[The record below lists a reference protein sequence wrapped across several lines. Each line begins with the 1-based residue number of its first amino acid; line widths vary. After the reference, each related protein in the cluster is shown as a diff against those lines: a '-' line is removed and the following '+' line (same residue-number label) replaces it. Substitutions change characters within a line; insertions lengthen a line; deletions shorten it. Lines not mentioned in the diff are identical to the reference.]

1 VKEEARPFLVGLTGP
16 IGAGKSEIAAVWAK
30 RGAGIVEGDA
40 MGRLALEDANL
51 RRALAERF
59 SREIIKNDGSI
70 NRSRLAVLAFASVE
84 AQRDLTRL
92 TFPTLYRLACAEMTA
107 LGREHRIVVFDAA
120 LIFEWGVEADF
131 NVMVA
136 VAASQPLLV
145 KRAAERLGVDEA
157 AAEARLA
164 LQLSPAE
171 KAARADYV
179 IVNDGDLKT
188 LQARAREVWHIIAG
202 RGALGRE

>member
-1 VKEEARPFLVGLTGP
+1 
-16 IGAGKSEIAAVWAK
+16 
-30 RGAGIVEGDA
+30 
-40 MGRLALEDANL
+40 MGRLALEDAGL

-59 SREIIKNDGSI
+59 SREIINNDGSI
-70 NRSRLAVLAFASVE
+70 NRSRLAALVFASVE

-107 LGREHRIVVFDAA
+107 LGRKHRIVVFDAA

-131 NVMVA
+131 DVMVA
-136 VAASQPLLV
+136 VMASQPLLV

-202 RGALGRE
+202 KGALGRE